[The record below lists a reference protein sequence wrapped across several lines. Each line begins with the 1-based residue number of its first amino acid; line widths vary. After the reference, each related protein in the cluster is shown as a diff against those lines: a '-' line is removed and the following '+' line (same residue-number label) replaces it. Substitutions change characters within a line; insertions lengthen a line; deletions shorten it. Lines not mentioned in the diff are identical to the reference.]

1 MLAAAAVILTE
12 GPTQAA
18 TILSGPVD
26 LGTAGTFGV
35 LGASAVTNT
44 GPTVVNGDVGVSPG
58 TSITGFSGAPNG
70 TYTGSLHQTDAAA
83 AQAQNDL
90 TTAFNTAAGL
100 TPTTSGLSEL
110 NGLSLTPGVYSG
122 GALALANNG
131 TLTLAGSASSVWVF
145 QAASTLTIGSGTHIL
160 ITGGASGC
168 NVFWKVG
175 SSATLGTSAQFQGTV
190 LAAQSITATTGATI
204 VGRLLASNAAVTLDT
219 NTITVPTGCPAA
231 GTPASSTSPEIT
243 SGTPPTATEGTP
255 YTFTV
260 TATGTPAPVFTVS
273 AGSLPAGLTL
283 NGTTGQITGTPTT
296 PGSATVTLTA
306 SNGVTPNTSAIYTMQ
321 TQAAETS
328 TPTPTPTP
336 TTPTATPAPTA
347 AAIAIA
353 SNSGSGSGSAE
364 RLASTGTDVEL
375 PIGGAIALALI
386 GTTLL
391 LLRRR
396 SSTRTHP

>member
-1 MLAAAAVILTE
+1 MILTA
-12 GPTQAA
+12 GPAQAA
-18 TILSGPVD
+18 TTLSGPVD
-26 LGTAGTFGV
+26 LGTAGTYGV

-44 GPTVVNGDVGVSPG
+44 GPTVVTGDVGVSPG

-70 TYTGSLHQTDAAA
+70 TYTGSLHQTDPAA

-90 TTAFNTAAGL
+90 TTAFNAAAGL
-100 TPTTSGLSEL
+100 TPTTSGLSEM

-122 GALALANNG
+122 GALSLANNG

-168 NVFWKVG
+168 NVFWEVG

-204 VGRLLASNAAVTLDT
+204 VGRLLAANAAVTLDT

-231 GTPASSTSPEIT
+231 GTPTSSPSPEIT

-260 TATGTPAPVFTVS
+260 TATGTPAPVFTVT

-296 PGSATVTLTA
+296 PGSSTVTLTA
-306 SNGVTPNTSAIYTMQ
+306 SNGITPNTSAIYTIQ
-321 TQAAETS
+321 TQAAA
-328 TPTPTPTP
+328 TPTPTPTA
-336 TTPTATPAPTA
+336 TTPAATPTPTV
-347 AAIAIA
+347 AAITIA
-353 SNSGSGSGSAE
+353 SNSGGSSGSAE
-364 RLASTGTDVEL
+364 HLAATGMDVAL
-375 PIGGAIALALI
+375 PIGVGIALALI
-386 GTTLL
+386 GTTIL

-396 SSTRTHP
+396 SARTHS